1 VTKKEHQTA
10 EPDNWLLDSLDLDPI
25 QLVLLCSNVC
35 QKHIQDADHVKEV
48 ITAWRIWWICYKT
61 A

>member
-48 ITAWRIWWICYKT
+48 ITAWRI
-61 A
+61 